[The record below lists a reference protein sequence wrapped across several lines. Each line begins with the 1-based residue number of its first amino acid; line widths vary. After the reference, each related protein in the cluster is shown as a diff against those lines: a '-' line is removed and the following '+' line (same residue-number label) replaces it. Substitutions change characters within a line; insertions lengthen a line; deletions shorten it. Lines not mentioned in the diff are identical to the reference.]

1 MDAGVCVCGLHV
13 LITNAH
19 RTLPVH
25 PLLFTASL
33 LSHTQLL
40 QARLQTKKERE
51 KCCLTFFLLFFFF
64 PLLSPPRRLNR
75 GTSAGPQFFGGDY
88 EKQLHKPPSAAHSRA
103 EEKKSFASREEKE
116 QKPSDARAV
125 LNRCLP
131 NCKGIVWLCVVAGR
145 EEAGGRGDGKRPPS
159 HAGWGR
165 PPATPI

>member
-1 MDAGVCVCGLHV
+1 MWLAC
-13 LITNAH
+13 AH
-19 RTLPVH
+19 YKCPSYTKRAARAPTPIHCL
-25 PLLFTASL
+25 A

-51 KCCLTFFLLFFFF
+51 KCCLTFFSSFFF
-64 PLLSPPRRLNR
+64 LLSPPRRLDR
-75 GTSAGPQFFGGDY
+75 GTSAGLQFFGGDY
-88 EKQLHKPPSAAHSRA
+88 EKQLNKPPSTAHSRA
-103 EEKKSFASREEKE
+103 EGKKSFASREEKE
-116 QKPSDARAV
+116 QKPSNARAV

-145 EEAGGRGDGKRPPS
+145 EEAGGRGDEKRPPS

>member
-1 MDAGVCVCGLHV
+1 MQVSVCVVCMCSLQMPVVHC
-13 LITNAH
+13 LCTHSYSLPRSCHTHNSSRQDFKQRKKEKNA
-19 RTLPVH
+19 V
-25 PLLFTASL
+25 LLFS
-33 LSHTQLL
+33 S
-40 QARLQTKKERE
+40 
-51 KCCLTFFLLFFFF
+51 FFFF
-64 PLLSPPRRLNR
+64 FFLLSPPRRLNR

>member
-1 MDAGVCVCGLHV
+1 MQVSVCVVCMCSLQMPIV
-13 LITNAH
+13 RCLCAH
-19 RTLPVH
+19 SYSPPR
-25 PLLFTASL
+25 SC
-33 LSHTQLL
+33 HTHNSSRQDFK
-40 QARLQTKKERE
+40 QRKKE
-51 KCCLTFFLLFFFF
+51 KNAVLLFFLLFFFF
-64 PLLSPPRRLNR
+64 LLSPPRRLNR

>member
-1 MDAGVCVCGLHV
+1 MWFAC
-13 LITNAH
+13 AH
-19 RTLPVH
+19 YKCPSYAACAPAPIHCLALVT
-25 PLLFTASL
+25 
-33 LSHTQLL
+33 HT
-40 QARLQTKKERE
+40 TPPGKTSNKER
-51 KCCLTFFLLFFFF
+51 KRKMLSYFFPPFFFFF

>member
-1 MDAGVCVCGLHV
+1 MWFAC
-13 LITNAH
+13 AH
-19 RTLPVH
+19 YKCPSYA
-25 PLLFTASL
+25 ASAPTPIHRL
-33 LSHTQLL
+33 ALVTHT
-40 QARLQTKKERE
+40 TPPGKTSNKER
-51 KCCLTFFLLFFFF
+51 KRKMLSYFFSSFFFF
-64 PLLSPPRRLNR
+64 FLLSPPRRLNR